1 MTSRT
6 ISYYNDIS
14 GATHSQEDQLVLEF
28 SHTHVVCLVKG
39 AGSGETEAMEI
50 FTIED
55 SSAEWIDILH
65 DVKSQSLLLNRTYR
79 DINSYYNFE
88 EALLVPALQFSPAA
102 AEDFLSMVYGESLRH
117 EIKQDTIAAASPMVN
132 VYRIKKTI
140 YEQVNRYF
148 LLNKPHHIY
157 SALVADI
164 LSATDLPD
172 HLIKVIFYS
181 KHLIAA
187 VVKEGKLQLIQSF
200 SYDTKEDVLYHL
212 ANLNRQFS
220 LSPDHSQLEISGKF
234 DTGSELHQQLQPM
247 FGLISFDTTEPDGI
261 FKTAGEYPLH
271 YFTPFHKLI
280 V

>member
-14 GATHSQEDQLVLEF
+14 GAAHAQTDQLALEF
-28 SHTHVVCLVKG
+28 SHTHMACLVKG
-39 AGSGETEAMEI
+39 AESGETEAMEI

-55 SSAEWIDILH
+55 TGAEWIDIFH

-79 DINSYYNFE
+79 DIHCYYNFE
-88 EALLVPALQFSPAA
+88 EALLVPASQFSAVA
-102 AEDFLSMVYGESLRH
+102 AEDFLSMVYGESSRY
-117 EIKQDTIAAASPMVN
+117 EIRQDTIAADSPMIN

-157 SALVADI
+157 SVLVENI
-164 LSATDLPD
+164 LAVKDLPD
-172 HLIKVIFYS
+172 HFIKVAFYS
-181 KHLIAA
+181 KHFIAI
-187 VVKEGKLQLIQSF
+187 VVKEGKLQLVQSF
-200 SYDTKEDVLYHL
+200 AYDTKEDVLYHL
-212 ANLNRQFS
+212 ANLNRQFT
-220 LSPDHSQLEISGKF
+220 LNAVHSRLEISGRF
-234 DTGSELHQQLQPM
+234 DTGSELHQQLQPL

-261 FKTAGEYPLH
+261 FKTTGEYPSH

>member
-14 GATHSQEDQLVLEF
+14 GAAHSQADQLALEF
-28 SHTHVVCLVKG
+28 SHTHVACLVKG
-39 AGSGETEAMEI
+39 AASGETEAMEI

-55 SSAEWIDILH
+55 TGAEWIDIFH

-79 DINSYYNFE
+79 DIHCYYNFE
-88 EALLVPALQFSPAA
+88 EALLVPASQFSAVA
-102 AEDFLSMVYGESLRH
+102 AEDFLSMVYGESSRY
-117 EIKQDTIAAASPMVN
+117 EIRQDTIAADSPMVN
-132 VYRIKKTI
+132 VYRVKKTI

-157 SALVADI
+157 SVLVENI
-164 LSATDLPD
+164 LTTKDLPD
-172 HLIKVIFYS
+172 HFVKVIFYS
-181 KHLIAA
+181 NHFIA
-187 VVKEGKLQLIQSF
+187 VVVKAGKLQLVQSF
-200 SYDTKEDVLYHL
+200 ACDTKEDVLYHL

-220 LSPDHSQLEISGKF
+220 LNPVHSQLEISGRF
-234 DTGSELHQQLQPM
+234 DTGSVLHQQLQPL
-247 FGLISFDTTEPDGI
+247 FGLISFETTEPDGI

>member
-14 GATHSQEDQLVLEF
+14 GAAHSQADQLVLEL
-28 SHTHVVCLVKG
+28 SHTHVACLVKG
-39 AGSGETEAMEI
+39 AESGETEAMEI

-55 SSAEWIDILH
+55 TGAEWSDIFH
-65 DVKSQSLLLNRTYR
+65 DIKSQSLLLNRTYR
-79 DINSYYNFE
+79 DIHCYYNFE
-88 EALLVPALQFSPAA
+88 EALLVPASQFSAVA
-102 AEDFLSMVYGESLRH
+102 AEDFLSMVYGESSRY
-117 EIKQDTIAAASPMVN
+117 EIRQDTLSTHSPIVN
-132 VYRIKKTI
+132 VYRVKKTI

-157 SALVADI
+157 SVLVEKI
-164 LSATDLPD
+164 LAATDLPD
-172 HLIKVIFYS
+172 HFIKVVFYS
-181 KHLIAA
+181 NHFIAV
-187 VVKEGKLQLIQSF
+187 VVKEGKLQFVQSF

-212 ANLNRQFS
+212 ANLNQQFS
-220 LSPDHSQLEISGKF
+220 LNPVHSQLEISGRF
-234 DTGSELHQQLQPM
+234 DTGSALHQQLQPL

>member
-14 GATHSQEDQLVLEF
+14 GATHAQADQLALEF
-28 SHTHVVCLVKG
+28 SHTHMACLVKG
-39 AGSGETEAMEI
+39 AESGETEAMEI

-55 SSAEWIDILH
+55 TGAEWIDIFH

-79 DINSYYNFE
+79 DIHCYSNLE
-88 EALLVPALQFSPAA
+88 EALLVPASQFSAVA
-102 AEDFLSMVYGESLRH
+102 AEDFLSMVYGESSRY
-117 EIKQDTIAAASPMVN
+117 EIRQDTIAADSPMVN

-157 SALVADI
+157 SVLVENI
-164 LSATDLPD
+164 LAVKDLPD
-172 HLIKVIFYS
+172 HFIKVAFYS
-181 KHLIAA
+181 KHFIAI
-187 VVKEGKLQLIQSF
+187 VVKEGKLQLVQSF
-200 SYDTKEDVLYHL
+200 AYDTKEDVLYHL
-212 ANLNRQFS
+212 ANLNRQFT
-220 LSPDHSQLEISGKF
+220 LNAVHSQLEISGRF
-234 DTGSELHQQLQPM
+234 DTGSELHQQLQPL

-261 FKTAGEYPLH
+261 FKTTGEYPSH